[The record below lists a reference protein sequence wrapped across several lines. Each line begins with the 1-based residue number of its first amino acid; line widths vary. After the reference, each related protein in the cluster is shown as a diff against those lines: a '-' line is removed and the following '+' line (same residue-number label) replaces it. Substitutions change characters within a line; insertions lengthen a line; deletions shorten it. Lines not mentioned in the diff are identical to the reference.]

1 MTLCDLRHPQKAAA
15 VKLLCTAFHDYPV
28 MRFIIGECDVEYDEK
43 LEELIGFFVEGRLA
57 RDVPLI
63 GLNEGKDLLGI
74 AVVSP
79 PVESPEPQKFREY
92 YSGVE
97 RRLGAHAME
106 RMCRYNEAC
115 ESTDPGYVA
124 HYLGMIGIRPDEQG
138 RGLGRQ
144 LMDAVKEKAR
154 THPEST
160 GIVLN
165 TETES
170 NLSFYEKVGFR
181 QAGETDVGSL
191 HTWSFFWSCI

>member
-1 MTLCDLRHPQKAAA
+1 MTLYDLKRPQKVAA
-15 VKLLCTAFHDYPV
+15 VRLLCAAFHDYPV
-28 MRFIIGECDVEYDEK
+28 MRYMIGECDAEYDEK

-63 GLNEGKDLLGI
+63 GLNDGKDLLGV

-79 PVESPEPQKFREY
+79 PVESPMPPEFREY
-92 YSGVE
+92 YARVE

-106 RMCRYNEAC
+106 RMCRYNQAC
-115 ESTDPGYVA
+115 DATDPGYVA
-124 HYLGMIGIRPDEQG
+124 HYLGMIGVRPDAQS

-144 LMDAVKEKAR
+144 IMNAVKEKAR

-181 QAGETDVGSL
+181 QVGETGVGPL
-191 HTWSFFWSCI
+191 HTWSFFWPCN